1 MSLVSEKRGKRVLG
15 RFISLSI
22 MLLVTVTPSISREK
36 GETTAEYYSKN
47 EDITKGTT
55 YYNNSPDV
63 KIRGVDVQTGGIAGK
78 VASLTVESVQDR
90 TDGKSSGYNI
100 SYGIGI
106 GEHAVMRNG
115 TKEMADGLHT
125 TNIGVGYSRGKHTER
140 TTNAIGGF
148 TAEHGVLD
156 VIGKTVQTGSVIGGG
171 FTLNTG
177 TYEKNDLE
185 DVNKRK
191 NVGINLTFTPGVTDI
206 YRNGRLTPDSVGGVL
221 VGTRIDYS
229 KDDYV
234 AKVKATIGN
243 NVNMTVAGK
252 KADLSGVNRDTSKMV
267 DVLKDKKINPVSIDL
282 GTEYWATNYGREK
295 TKGDFAKA
303 GNKIER
309 VVEIIKAVSEN
320 EGKDIGLYYRDR
332 LDFEAERDR
341 KERSGELET
350 ILIDRDKALEMAE
363 RAAGRKID
371 DLQIISTKDP
381 DIKEIVGADAIA
393 GRAYHVGNGK
403 IVIVADNIGDYAK
416 AMGTIAEEG
425 RHIYHRNNNGLE
437 DSEDYA
443 SFYGRQFER
452 YYDRNFG
459 NNDVAFITERL
470 KYTKE
475 QLGNDWE
482 NDIWIV
488 HHPQGVNHASIYD
501 DVSGLIYSYGEP
513 VPYVEE
519 IYKQK
524 KLKRKGSLGKAE
536 NDVLQVST
544 LNGYLKSYKSKKVD
558 VAMYKLNL
566 TEKDRK
572 KVENNLKNSIN
583 GLEEFKCIGENCS
596 KEGIKT
602 AREDGK
608 YYFTPNNRYGLLM
621 NNCTVFVERQFIGTS
636 KEAELSSIGI
646 LPSNL
651 RDYAINNN
659 RATTLV
665 YYNYSGNGNKITFD
679 LKNKSPKKIKKE
691 LKYLEEN

>member
-1 MSLVSEKRGKRVLG
+1 MGILGKERTVISVSLVSEKRGKRVLG

-482 NDIWIV
+482 NE
-488 HHPQGVNHASIYD
+488 ASIYYHKSGSSGSSFGRFGHISIRVD
-501 DVSGLIYSYGEP
+501 D
-513 VPYVEE
+513 
-519 IYKQK
+519 
-524 KLKRKGSLGKAE
+524 
-536 NDVLQVST
+536 
-544 LNGYLKSYKSKKVD
+544 KV
-558 VAMYKLNL
+558 Y
-566 TEKDRK
+566 TFGR
-572 KVENNLKNSIN
+572 
-583 GLEEFKCIGENCS
+583 
-596 KEGIKT
+596 
-602 AREDGK
+602 
-608 YYFTPNNRYGLLM
+608 
-621 NNCTVFVERQFIGTS
+621 
-636 KEAELSSIGI
+636 
-646 LPSNL
+646 
-651 RDYAINNN
+651 
-659 RATTLV
+659 
-665 YYNYSGNGNKITFD
+665 YSGNKAKDGDGTLIIIDKTTYLNYYTKTRNEDVIEYQ
-679 LKNKSPKKIKKE
+679 LKDDVNRDKKIKSYFDVIIKE
-691 LKYLEEN
+691 ARGENITSSGWKGHITKDKYHLLNWSCVVITEKSLNNSKNGFGNYKSPDGYAKNLNNVYNSSLFSGYFLKNGKMYYRSNKDNNPISKVIIHKKAKGK

>member
-1 MSLVSEKRGKRVLG
+1 MYNGSDISFDSEGKLRVEGVDVQTTGHVYLRGKQGVEVLPGVENSLREEEHKISGLKGSISVSRGGVSAGVGYGKSSDKIKEVTKEIIANKLQAAGNVDIKSEEGDIDFGPTNGSIGGKLTYTGKDINILDMQSERVMDRETESSYVGVGVNFGVPAISAAQQIWEAGKGLTKARHKEDYINAGFGAFNAGMGAVSALG
-15 RFISLSI
+15 GNVLASSVSLNYNKSQNSYHREERMSVGSRLHVKGGVEYNGKNLHTVNLN
-22 MLLVTVTPSISREK
+22 MLNEGDTVYNITGNIIKEAGKSTIKENSDGKSFGLSVSHDTFDSAGKIQNVLKPSNGTVTAGIGRGKSESQ
-36 GETTAEYYSKN
+36 GEYYSHN
-47 EDITKGTT
+47 QDITKGTT

-191 NVGINLTFTPGVTDI
+191 NVGINLTFTPGVTDV
-206 YRNGRLTPDSVGGVL
+206 YRNGKLTPDSVGGVL

-243 NVNMTVAGK
+243 SVNMTVAGK
-252 KADLSGVNRDTSKMV
+252 KADLSGVNRDTSNMV
-267 DVLKDKKINPVSIDL
+267 DVLKDRKINPVSIDL

-341 KERSGELET
+341 KERSGE
-350 ILIDRDKALEMAE
+350 
-363 RAAGRKID
+363 
-371 DLQIISTKDP
+371 
-381 DIKEIVGADAIA
+381 
-393 GRAYHVGNGK
+393 
-403 IVIVADNIGDYAK
+403 
-416 AMGTIAEEG
+416 
-425 RHIYHRNNNGLE
+425 
-437 DSEDYA
+437 
-443 SFYGRQFER
+443 
-452 YYDRNFG
+452 
-459 NNDVAFITERL
+459 
-470 KYTKE
+470 
-475 QLGNDWE
+475 
-482 NDIWIV
+482 
-488 HHPQGVNHASIYD
+488 
-501 DVSGLIYSYGEP
+501 
-513 VPYVEE
+513 
-519 IYKQK
+519 
-524 KLKRKGSLGKAE
+524 
-536 NDVLQVST
+536 
-544 LNGYLKSYKSKKVD
+544 
-558 VAMYKLNL
+558 
-566 TEKDRK
+566 
-572 KVENNLKNSIN
+572 
-583 GLEEFKCIGENCS
+583 
-596 KEGIKT
+596 
-602 AREDGK
+602 
-608 YYFTPNNRYGLLM
+608 
-621 NNCTVFVERQFIGTS
+621 
-636 KEAELSSIGI
+636 
-646 LPSNL
+646 
-651 RDYAINNN
+651 
-659 RATTLV
+659 
-665 YYNYSGNGNKITFD
+665 
-679 LKNKSPKKIKKE
+679 
-691 LKYLEEN
+691 

>member
-1 MSLVSEKRGKRVLG
+1 M
-15 RFISLSI
+15 
-22 MLLVTVTPSISREK
+22 
-36 GETTAEYYSKN
+36 
-47 EDITKGTT
+47 
-55 YYNNSPDV
+55 
-63 KIRGVDVQTGGIAGK
+63 
-78 VASLTVESVQDR
+78 QDR

-115 TKEMADGLHT
+115 TKEMTDGLHT
-125 TNIGVGYSRGKHTER
+125 TNIGVGYSRGKHIER

-191 NVGINLTFTPGVTDI
+191 NVGINLTFTPGVTDV
-206 YRNGRLTPDSVGGVL
+206 YRNGKLTPDSVGGVL

-243 NVNMTVAGK
+243 SVNMTVAGK
-252 KADLSGVNRDTSKMV
+252 KADLSGVNRDTSNMV
-267 DVLKDKKINPVSIDL
+267 DVVKDRKINPVSIDL

-295 TKGDFAKA
+295 TKGDFVKA

-371 DLQIISTKDP
+371 DLQIISMKEP
-381 DIKEIVGADAIA
+381 NIKEIVGADAIA

-425 RHIYHRNNNGLE
+425 RHIYHRKNNGLE

-482 NDIWIV
+482 NK
-488 HHPQGVNHASIYD
+488 
-501 DVSGLIYSYGEP
+501 SYGR
-513 VPYVEE
+513 V
-519 IYKQK
+519 ID
-524 KLKRKGSLGKAE
+524 LK
-536 NDVLQVST
+536 
-544 LNGYLKSYKSKKVD
+544 
-558 VAMYKLNL
+558 
-566 TEKDRK
+566 KDRYK
-572 KVENNLKNSIN
+572 
-583 GLEEFKCIGENCS
+583 
-596 KEGIKT
+596 
-602 AREDGK
+602 
-608 YYFTPNNRYGLLM
+608 
-621 NNCTVFVERQFIGTS
+621 
-636 KEAELSSIGI
+636 
-646 LPSNL
+646 
-651 RDYAINNN
+651 
-659 RATTLV
+659 
-665 YYNYSGNGNKITFD
+665 NYSGKALDMKIMSDYKLTEAEYYEKKAKLKEGGAVGWYDGVLWVGGFIKDISPAVTVIATIDITQKWLRGVGTDDRAAYLVALSYEKVRFEKAAEIAGWENRFIGHIGNLGARTKEEKTIVTFSNDPLEKFEHLPKRKEFLSILERGIEKYNADKTKKPIKLSD
-679 LKNKSPKKIKKE
+679 LIAMKKRQE
-691 LKYLEEN
+691 RYMQGSFDPDVYLKPYTLERRW

>member
-206 YRNGRLTPDSVGGVL
+206 YRNGKLTPDSVGGVL

-243 NVNMTVAGK
+243 SVNMTVAGK

-267 DVLKDKKINPVSIDL
+267 DVLKDRKITPVSIDL

-341 KERSGELET
+341 KERSGEIET

-381 DIKEIVGADAIA
+381 NIKEIVGADTIA

-482 NDIWIV
+482 NDAAYIGPKFSVGPIFQGGGGIGGYIV
-488 HHPQGVNHASIYD
+488 NTGNGIDLGIGISGGVGF
-501 DVSGLIYSYGEP
+501 VSGISISGGVDAIYFPLAKSKNDLLSNYFVLNASVGEVIGVGGSGGLTLMIP
-513 VPYVEE
+513 
-519 IYKQK
+519 IK
-524 KLKRKGSLGKAE
+524 KNGDLDFNNRGVGIGVSGEAAAGLTTPGIGGSATFSTGVTFWKSIKNKNVSRYL
-536 NDVLQVST
+536 DVL
-544 LNGYLKSYKSKKVD
+544 NDYKKKYGLD
-558 VAMYKLNL
+558 NIAKNFDIYIKENRANI
-566 TEKDRK
+566 EKEYNRRRK
-572 KVENNLKNSIN
+572 K
-583 GLEEFKCIGENCS
+583 
-596 KEGIKT
+596 
-602 AREDGK
+602 
-608 YYFTPNNRYGLLM
+608 
-621 NNCTVFVERQFIGTS
+621 
-636 KEAELSSIGI
+636 
-646 LPSNL
+646 
-651 RDYAINNN
+651 
-659 RATTLV
+659 
-665 YYNYSGNGNKITFD
+665 
-679 LKNKSPKKIKKE
+679 
-691 LKYLEEN
+691 

>member
-1 MSLVSEKRGKRVLG
+1 
-15 RFISLSI
+15 

-482 NDIWIV
+482 NDALVIGGNVGLTVQFSKIGLNGELTV
-488 HHPQGVNHASIYD
+488 VRSPYPEKEGKYKGKYVVKVYLEGSMT
-501 DVSGLIYSYGEP
+501 VSPDLALFSAGGSVYGEYYP
-513 VPYVEE
+513 GAHSHSDTQVADRKESSPLFNTVIKVFSGKDIVPY
-519 IYKQK
+519 IK
-524 KLKRKGSLGKAE
+524 KDGNKDNSRYFYGYGISYDFGLLKGGAKNTEMSLSTLFDKIGRKSSSISLAKDFKITYIEKLLSEMFSRTGGRLELNVGGKAKE
-536 NDVLQVST
+536 IFVWEVS
-544 LNGYLKSYKSKKVD
+544 
-558 VAMYKLNL
+558 
-566 TEKDRK
+566 
-572 KVENNLKNSIN
+572 
-583 GLEEFKCIGENCS
+583 EEFAKASPTDKWIHDPKNPRP
-596 KEGIKT
+596 K
-602 AREDGK
+602 GK
-608 YYFTPNNRYGLLM
+608 
-621 NNCTVFVERQFIGTS
+621 
-636 KEAELSSIGI
+636 
-646 LPSNL
+646 
-651 RDYAINNN
+651 
-659 RATTLV
+659 
-665 YYNYSGNGNKITFD
+665 
-679 LKNKSPKKIKKE
+679 
-691 LKYLEEN
+691 